1 MAKILVVD
9 DAMFMRSRL
18 RGLLE
23 GAGHAV
29 VEAANGKEAVE
40 TFERERPALVLMDVT
55 MPEMDGLEAL
65 KRIRQGNPTARVIMC
80 SALGQQSIVLE
91 AIKAGA
97 KDFIVKPF
105 RPEKVLEAVTRQV
118 VG

>member
-9 DAMFMRSRL
+9 DAMFMRSRM

-23 GAGHAV
+23 SAGHAV
-29 VEAANGKEAVE
+29 VEAANGKEAVDAYQQ
-40 TFERERPALVLMDVT
+40 ERPELVLMDVT

-65 KRIRQGNPTARVIMC
+65 KRIRHGAPSAKVIMC

-105 RPEKVLEAVTRQV
+105 RPEKVLEAVGRQV
-118 VG
+118 S

>member
-23 GAGHAV
+23 GAGHTV
-29 VEAANGKEAVE
+29 VEAANGKEAVD
-40 TFERERPALVLMDVT
+40 TYSQERPELVLMDVT

-65 KRIRQGNPTARVIMC
+65 KRIRQGTPGAKVIMC

-105 RPEKVLEAVTRQV
+105 RPEKVLEAVGRQIS
-118 VG
+118 

>member
-23 GAGHAV
+23 GAGHEV
-29 VEAANGKEAVE
+29 IEAPNGKEAVDA
-40 TFERERPALVLMDVT
+40 FGQGQPDLVLMDVT

-65 KRIRQGNPTARVIMC
+65 KQIRALSGSAKVIMC

-105 RPEKVLEAVTRQV
+105 RPEKVLEAVGRQIP
-118 VG
+118 

>member
-23 GAGHAV
+23 SAGHAV
-29 VEAANGKEAVE
+29 VEAANGKEAVDAYQQ
-40 TFERERPALVLMDVT
+40 ERPELVLMDVT

-65 KRIRQGNPTARVIMC
+65 KRIRHGAPSAKVIMC

-105 RPEKVLEAVTRQV
+105 RPEKVLEAVGRQV
-118 VG
+118 S

>member
-9 DAMFMRSRL
+9 DAMFMRTRL
-18 RGLLE
+18 RSLLE
-23 GAGHAV
+23 GAGHQIA
-29 VEAANGKEAVE
+29 EASNGREAVDTYAAE
-40 TFERERPALVLMDVT
+40 HPDLVLMDVT

-65 KRIRQGNPTARVIMC
+65 RAIREGSAEAKIIMC

-91 AIKAGA
+91 AIKSGA
-97 KDFIVKPF
+97 RDFIVKPF
-105 RPEKVLEAVTRQV
+105 KPEKVLETVAKH